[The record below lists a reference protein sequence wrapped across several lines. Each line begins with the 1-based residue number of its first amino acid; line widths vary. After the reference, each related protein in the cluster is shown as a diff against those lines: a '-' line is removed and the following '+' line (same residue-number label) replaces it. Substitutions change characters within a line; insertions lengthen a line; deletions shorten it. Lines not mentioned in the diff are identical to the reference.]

1 MRFSDLL
8 QKMLYKQGVHLC
20 FGIAGAEAEAISFSP
35 ENGIRFFLTR
45 HEFTAGVMA
54 DVAGRILGHPQL
66 AWATFGPGLTNISTG
81 ACSAA
86 LDRSPAIF
94 ASAQILRSEICYN
107 RTHQCIDNVRFMD
120 PLTKASRSIEIASD
134 SGSIIEELVEKSISE
149 IPGPTYASIP
159 LDILQE
165 EVPELV
171 AEEMLRAMVPVSR
184 RPPDAPDE
192 RKLAQIARKIAC
204 ARNPLIVV
212 GNQVIRETA
221 CDKLTSLVENSGIPV
236 ICTLA
241 SKGAI
246 SEEHPLF
253 LTAVNKY
260 LDLIYRTNI
269 LEQIFQDVDLLILV
283 GYDFGE
289 DLKPSLW
296 PIEAETILL
305 NAFEI
310 EAPDV
315 FQPDVTCIGDLH
327 QSLSYLSSRIAPKP
341 ALARERMP
349 LKSLLDSRTPLER
362 NPDLTDIPAILRS
375 LSAALGETG
384 VLCSD
389 IGLHK
394 QYAGVLAKTRRPNR
408 FLCSNVCGSFG
419 FGLPA
424 GLAAKVCLPDE
435 RVIVIAGDGGFHSVS
450 QDLETAA
457 RYNIAVVIVVLNDSA
472 FGLIEYY
479 QRRSKYASNAEMVR
493 FGTVDF
499 CKLADANGVGATR
512 IDDLENLDGALER
525 AFASF
530 RPHLIEIS
538 TKYDP
543 NFR

>member
-8 QKMLYKQGVHLC
+8 QKMLNKQGIQYC
-20 FGIAGAEAEAISFSP
+20 FGIAGAEAEAINFSSDH
-35 ENGIRFFLTR
+35 GIRFFLSR

-54 DVAGRILGHPQL
+54 DVAGRLLGKPQL
-66 AWATFGPGLTNISTG
+66 AWSTFGPGLTNMSTG
-81 ACSAA
+81 ACSAV
-86 LDRSPAIF
+86 LDRSPTIF
-94 ASAQILRSEICYN
+94 ASPQVVSSEICYN
-107 RTHQCIDNVRFMD
+107 RTHQCIDNVRFME
-120 PLTKASRSIEIASD
+120 PLTKSSHEIVAVGD
-134 SGSIIEELVEKSISE
+134 AAQIIETLVEDSISK
-149 IPGPTYASIP
+149 IPGPTYVSIP
-159 LDILQE
+159 LDILKE
-165 EVPELV
+165 EVPDTI
-171 AEEMLRAMVPVSR
+171 ADEMMRTIQPGLR
-184 RPPDAPDE
+184 RPPMAPD
-192 RKLAQIARKIAC
+192 KAILANVAAKIAA

-212 GNQVIRETA
+212 GNQVIREDA
-221 CDKLTSLVENSGIPV
+221 CGELLALVDNSGIPV

-260 LDLIYRTNI
+260 LDMIYRTEI
-269 LEQIFQDVDLLILV
+269 LDEIFGDVDLLLLV

-289 DLKPSLW
+289 DLKSSLW
-296 PIEAETILL
+296 RPETKTIVL

-310 EAPDV
+310 DAPDV
-315 FQPDVTCIGDLH
+315 FRPGTTCLGDVRR
-327 QSLSYLSSRIAPKP
+327 SLTYLSTRLAPRP
-341 ALARERMP
+341 ELIRNRAAL
-349 LKSLLDSRTPLER
+349 KQVLDARTPLTD
-362 NPDLTDIPAILRS
+362 NPELTDVPAILRS
-375 LSAALGETG
+375 VSRALGERG

-394 QYAGVLAKTRRPNR
+394 QYAGVLAKTRQPNR

-435 RVIVIAGDGGFHSVS
+435 RVIVVAGDGGFHSVS

-457 RYNIAVVIVVLNDSA
+457 RYNLGVVILVLNDSA

-479 QRRSKYASNAEMVR
+479 QRRSNHPANTEMVR

-499 CKLADANGVGATR
+499 CKLAEANGVAATR
-512 IDDLENLDGALER
+512 VATLDTLDSALEE
-525 AFASF
+525 AFASGG
-530 RPHLIEIS
+530 PHLIEIP

-543 NFR
+543 AFR